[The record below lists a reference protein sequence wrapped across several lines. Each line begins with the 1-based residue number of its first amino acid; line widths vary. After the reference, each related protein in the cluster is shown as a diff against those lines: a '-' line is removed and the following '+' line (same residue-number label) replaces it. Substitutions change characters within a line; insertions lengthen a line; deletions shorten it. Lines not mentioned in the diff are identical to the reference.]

1 MSTLAATLL
10 FLAVQAMC
18 LPVAWCW
25 SLPEDWKIP
34 LVLLWLVVVSKLVA
48 VAMAVQRSSGN

>member
-18 LPVAWCW
+18 LLVAWCW
-25 SLPEDWKIP
+25 PLPEDWKIP